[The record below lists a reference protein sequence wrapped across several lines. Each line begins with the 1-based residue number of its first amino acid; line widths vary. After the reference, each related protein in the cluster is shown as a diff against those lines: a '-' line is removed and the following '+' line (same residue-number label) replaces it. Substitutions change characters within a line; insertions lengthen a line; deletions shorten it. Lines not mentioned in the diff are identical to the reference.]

1 MSALACNLDKPLK
14 RNTLSNSAMSL
25 NSPNNR
31 IKSTLRNGMHKSIDG
46 ETGEEDEDEDEEE
59 EEGESIESTEVTT
72 ESDEELSSQTR
83 ESSELQSSMNGDDDD
98 AAKVRPM
105 KTLTMKKPEPEKRT
119 VPVPQIRF
127 SKLLN
132 NTKK

>member
-1 MSALACNLDKPLK
+1 MQ
-14 RNTLSNSAMSL
+14 
-25 NSPNNR
+25 
-31 IKSTLRNGMHKSIDG
+31 KSFDG
-46 ETGEEDEDEDEEE
+46 ETEEENEYEGEDEEE
-59 EEGESIESTEVTT
+59 EEVESIESTEVTT

-83 ESSELQSSMNGDDDD
+83 ESSELRSSINGDDDD

-105 KTLTMKKPEPEKRT
+105 ETLTMKKPEPEKRT

-132 NTKK
+132 NMKK